1 MAKNIHKGNELSNI
15 SETWDQNERNKVS
28 GNAPGGAGSTE
39 NTAATGNED
48 LDQVI
53 KEEASEYDHA
63 KKEDRL
69 MGGERA
75 TLNDDP
81 DANAPDA

>member
-1 MAKNIHKGNELSNI
+1 MENNKHKGTELNNI
-15 SETWDQNERNKVS
+15 SETWDQNERNREA
-28 GNAPGGAGSTE
+28 GNTPAGAGTPE
-39 NTAATGNED
+39 TTAATGNED

-53 KEEASEYDHA
+53 KAEASEYDRA
-63 KKEDRL
+63 NKEDRIL
-69 MGGERA
+69 GGERA